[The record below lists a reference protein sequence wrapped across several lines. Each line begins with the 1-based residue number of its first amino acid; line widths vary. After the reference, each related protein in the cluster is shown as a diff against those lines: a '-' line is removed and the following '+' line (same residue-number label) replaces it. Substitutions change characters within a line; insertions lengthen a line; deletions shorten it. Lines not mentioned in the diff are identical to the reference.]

1 MSKDDVIEV
10 EGKVVEV
17 MIKKKLIVEME
28 KRKKIKEKIDFADVI
43 YYGDSLNSPYG
54 SKSIKEIQ
62 ELCLSI
68 GEFLID
74 NQVDII
80 VIACNTATAAALDT
94 LRERFTSIP
103 IIGVI
108 QPGAAMAIK
117 QSKNKKIGV
126 LSTPLTAKSGIYEKV
141 IKTLNSKYEVFQK
154 GCDLLCPMIERG
166 WEDNER
172 NTLLL
177 KSYIDQLPEEIDTLI
192 LGCTHYP
199 LIREE
204 IEKLIDK
211 KIVDPAEETAM
222 HVLFELNKLALK
234 NGFKKSRKEKI
245 NIDYFVTGDIE
256 RFKKVGERFL
266 GEELSNIYQPLIG

>member
-1 MSKDDVIEV
+1 MKIGVFDSGVGGLSV
-10 EGKVVEV
+10 
-17 MIKKKLIVEME
+17 L
-28 KRKKIKEKIDFADVI
+28 KKIKEKIDFADVI
-43 YYGDSLNSPYG
+43 YYGDSVNSPYG

-62 ELCLSI
+62 ELCLNI

-103 IIGVI
+103 IIGVV

-141 IKTLNSKYEVFQK
+141 IKTLNPKYEVFQK

-166 WEDNER
+166 WEDNDR
-172 NTLLL
+172 NIKLL
-177 KSYIDQLPEEIDTLI
+177 KSYVDQLPKDIDTLI

-199 LIREE
+199 LIRGE
-204 IEKLIDK
+204 IEKLVDK

-222 HVLFELNKLALK
+222 YVLFELNKLALK
-234 NGFKKSRKEKI
+234 NGLKKSRKEKI
-245 NIDYFVTGDIE
+245 NIDYFVTGDID

-266 GEELSNIYQPLIG
+266 GEELSNIYQPLLG

>member
-1 MSKDDVIEV
+1 MKIGIFDSGVGGLSV
-10 EGKVVEV
+10 
-17 MIKKKLIVEME
+17 L
-28 KRKKIKEKIDFADVI
+28 KKIKEKIDFADVI
-43 YYGDSLNSPYG
+43 YYGDSMNSPYG
-54 SKSIKEIQ
+54 SKTIKEIQ
-62 ELCLSI
+62 NLSLKI

-80 VIACNTATAAALDT
+80 VVACNTATAASLDI
-94 LRERFTSIP
+94 LKERFTSIP

-126 LSTPLTAKSGIYEKV
+126 LSTPLTAKSGIYEKI
-141 IKTLNSKYEVFQK
+141 IKTLNPKYEVYQK

-166 WEDNER
+166 WESSDK
-172 NTLLL
+172 NTALL
-177 KSYIDQLPEEIDTLI
+177 KAYIDQLPNDIDTLI

-204 IEKLIDK
+204 IEKLVDK

-222 HVLFELNKLALK
+222 YVLFELNKLALK
-234 NGFKKSRKEKI
+234 NGVKKSRKQKI

-256 RFKKVGERFL
+256 KFKKVGEKFL
-266 GEELSNIYQPLIG
+266 GEELSNIYQPLVG

>member
-1 MSKDDVIEV
+1 MKIGIFDSGVGGLSV
-10 EGKVVEV
+10 
-17 MIKKKLIVEME
+17 L
-28 KRKKIKEKIDFADVI
+28 KKIKEKIDFADVI
-43 YYGDSLNSPYG
+43 YHGDSMNSPYG
-54 SKSIKEIQ
+54 SKTIKEIQ
-62 ELCLSI
+62 NLSLKI

-80 VIACNTATAAALDT
+80 VVACNTATAASLDI
-94 LRERFTSIP
+94 LKERFTSIP

-126 LSTPLTAKSGIYEKV
+126 LSTPLTAKSGSYEKI
-141 IKTLNSKYEVFQK
+141 IKTLNPKYEVYQK

-166 WEDNER
+166 WESSDK
-172 NTLLL
+172 NTALL
-177 KSYIDQLPEEIDTLI
+177 KAYIDQLPNDIDTLI

-204 IEKLIDK
+204 IEKLVDK

-222 HVLFELNKLALK
+222 YVLFELNKLALK
-234 NGFKKSRKEKI
+234 NGVKKSRKQKI

-256 RFKKVGERFL
+256 KFKKVGEKFL
-266 GEELSNIYQPLIG
+266 GEELSNIYQPLVG

>member
-1 MSKDDVIEV
+1 MKIGIFDSGVGGLSV
-10 EGKVVEV
+10 
-17 MIKKKLIVEME
+17 L
-28 KRKKIKEKIDFADVI
+28 KKIKEKIDFADVI

-154 GCDLLCPMIERG
+154 GCDLLCRMIERG

-211 KIVDPAEETAM
+211 RIVDPAEETAM

-266 GEELSNIYQPLIG
+266 GEELSNIYQPLMG

>member
-1 MSKDDVIEV
+1 MKIGIFDSGVGGLSV
-10 EGKVVEV
+10 
-17 MIKKKLIVEME
+17 L
-28 KRKKIKEKIDFADVI
+28 KKIKEKIDFADVI
-43 YYGDSLNSPYG
+43 YYGDSMNSPYG
-54 SKSIKEIQ
+54 SKTIKEIQ
-62 ELCLSI
+62 NLSIKI

-80 VIACNTATAAALDT
+80 VVACNTATAASLDI
-94 LRERFTSIP
+94 LKERFTSIP

-126 LSTPLTAKSGIYEKV
+126 LSTPLTAKSGIYEKI
-141 IKTLNSKYEVFQK
+141 IKTLNPKYEVYQK
-154 GCDLLCPMIERG
+154 GCNLLCPMIERG
-166 WEDNER
+166 WESSDK
-172 NTLLL
+172 NTALL
-177 KSYIDQLPEEIDTLI
+177 KAYIDQLPNDIDTLI

-204 IEKLIDK
+204 IEKLVDK

-222 HVLFELNKLALK
+222 YVLFELNKLALK
-234 NGFKKSRKEKI
+234 NGVKKSRKQKI

-256 RFKKVGERFL
+256 KFKKVGEKFL
-266 GEELSNIYQPLIG
+266 GEELSNIYQPLVG

>member
-1 MSKDDVIEV
+1 MKIGIFDSGVGGLSV
-10 EGKVVEV
+10 
-17 MIKKKLIVEME
+17 L
-28 KRKKIKEKIDFADVI
+28 KKIKEKIDFADVI
-43 YYGDSLNSPYG
+43 YYGDSMNSPYG
-54 SKSIKEIQ
+54 SKTIKEIQ
-62 ELCLSI
+62 NLSIKI

-80 VIACNTATAAALDT
+80 VVACNTATAASLDI
-94 LRERFTSIP
+94 LKERFTSIP

-126 LSTPLTAKSGIYEKV
+126 LSTPLTAKSGIYEKI
-141 IKTLNSKYEVFQK
+141 IKTLNPKYEVYQK

-166 WEDNER
+166 WESSDK
-172 NTLLL
+172 NTALL
-177 KSYIDQLPEEIDTLI
+177 KAYIDQLPNDIDTLI

-204 IEKLIDK
+204 IEKLVDK

-222 HVLFELNKLALK
+222 YVLFELNKLALK
-234 NGFKKSRKEKI
+234 NGVKKSRKQKI

-256 RFKKVGERFL
+256 KFKKVGEKFL
-266 GEELSNIYQPLIG
+266 GEELSNIYQPLVG

>member
-1 MSKDDVIEV
+1 MKIGIFDSGVGGLSV
-10 EGKVVEV
+10 
-17 MIKKKLIVEME
+17 L
-28 KRKKIKEKIDFADVI
+28 KKIKEKIDFADVI
-43 YYGDSLNSPYG
+43 YYGDSMNSPYG
-54 SKSIKEIQ
+54 SKTIKEIQ
-62 ELCLSI
+62 NLSLKI

-80 VIACNTATAAALDT
+80 VVACNTATAASLDI
-94 LRERFTSIP
+94 LKERFTSIP

-126 LSTPLTAKSGIYEKV
+126 LSTPLTAKSGIYEKI
-141 IKTLNSKYEVFQK
+141 IKTLNPKYEVYQK

-166 WEDNER
+166 WESSDK
-172 NTLLL
+172 NTALL
-177 KSYIDQLPEEIDTLI
+177 KAYIDQLPNDIDTLI

-204 IEKLIDK
+204 IEKLVDK

-222 HVLFELNKLALK
+222 YVLFELNKLALK
-234 NGFKKSRKEKI
+234 NGVKKSRKQKI

-256 RFKKVGERFL
+256 KFKKAGEKFL
-266 GEELSNIYQPLIG
+266 GEELSNIYQPLVG

>member
-1 MSKDDVIEV
+1 MKIGIFDSGVGGLSV
-10 EGKVVEV
+10 
-17 MIKKKLIVEME
+17 L
-28 KRKKIKEKIDFADVI
+28 KKIKEKIDFADVI
-43 YYGDSLNSPYG
+43 YYGDSMNSPYG
-54 SKSIKEIQ
+54 SKTIKEIQ
-62 ELCLSI
+62 NLSLKI

-80 VIACNTATAAALDT
+80 VVACNTATAASLDI
-94 LRERFTSIP
+94 LKERFTSIP

-126 LSTPLTAKSGIYEKV
+126 LLTPLTAKSGIYEKI
-141 IKTLNSKYEVFQK
+141 IKTLNPKYEVYQK

-166 WEDNER
+166 WESSDK
-172 NTLLL
+172 NTALL
-177 KSYIDQLPEEIDTLI
+177 KAYIDQLPNDIDTLI

-204 IEKLIDK
+204 IEKLVDK

-222 HVLFELNKLALK
+222 YVLFELNKLALK
-234 NGFKKSRKEKI
+234 NGVKKSRKQKI

-256 RFKKVGERFL
+256 KFKKVGEKFL
-266 GEELSNIYQPLIG
+266 GEELSNIYQPLVG

>member
-1 MSKDDVIEV
+1 MKIGVFDSGVGGLSV
-10 EGKVVEV
+10 
-17 MIKKKLIVEME
+17 L
-28 KRKKIKEKIDFADVI
+28 KKIKEKIDFADVI
-43 YYGDSLNSPYG
+43 YYGDSMNSPYG

-62 ELCLSI
+62 ELCLNI

-103 IIGVI
+103 IIGVV

-141 IKTLNSKYEVFQK
+141 IKTLNPKYEVFQK

-166 WEDNER
+166 WEDNDR
-172 NTLLL
+172 NTKLL
-177 KSYIDQLPEEIDTLI
+177 KSYVDQLPKDIDTLI

-199 LIREE
+199 LIRGE

>member
-1 MSKDDVIEV
+1 M
-10 EGKVVEV
+10 KVGIFDSGVGGLSV
-17 MIKKKLIVEME
+17 L
-28 KRKKIKEKIDFADVI
+28 KKIKEKIDFADVI
-43 YYGDSLNSPYG
+43 YYGDSMNSPYG
-54 SKSIKEIQ
+54 SKTIKEIQ
-62 ELCLSI
+62 NLSLKI

-80 VIACNTATAAALDT
+80 VVACNTATAASLDI
-94 LRERFTSIP
+94 LKERFTSIP

-126 LSTPLTAKSGIYEKV
+126 LSTPLTAKSGIYEKI
-141 IKTLNSKYEVFQK
+141 IKTLNPKYEVYQK

-166 WEDNER
+166 WESSDK
-172 NTLLL
+172 NTALL
-177 KSYIDQLPEEIDTLI
+177 KAYIDQLPNDIDTLI

-204 IEKLIDK
+204 IEKLVDK

-222 HVLFELNKLALK
+222 YVLFELNKLALK
-234 NGFKKSRKEKI
+234 NGVKKSRKQKI

-256 RFKKVGERFL
+256 KFKKVGEKFL
-266 GEELSNIYQPLIG
+266 GEELSNIYQPLVG

>member
-1 MSKDDVIEV
+1 MKIGIFDSGVGGLSV
-10 EGKVVEV
+10 
-17 MIKKKLIVEME
+17 L
-28 KRKKIKEKIDFADVI
+28 KKIKEKIDFADVI
-43 YYGDSLNSPYG
+43 YYGESMNSPYG
-54 SKSIKEIQ
+54 SKTIKEIQ
-62 ELCLSI
+62 NLSLKI

-80 VIACNTATAAALDT
+80 VVACNTATAASLDI
-94 LRERFTSIP
+94 LKERFTSIP

-126 LSTPLTAKSGIYEKV
+126 LSTPLTAKSGIYEKI
-141 IKTLNSKYEVFQK
+141 IKTLNPKYEVYQK

-166 WEDNER
+166 WESSDK
-172 NTLLL
+172 NTALL
-177 KSYIDQLPEEIDTLI
+177 KAYIDQLPNDIDTLI

-204 IEKLIDK
+204 IEKLVDK

-222 HVLFELNKLALK
+222 YVLFELNKLALK
-234 NGFKKSRKEKI
+234 NGVKKSRKQKI

-256 RFKKVGERFL
+256 KFKKVGEKFL
-266 GEELSNIYQPLIG
+266 GEELSNIYQPLVG

>member
-1 MSKDDVIEV
+1 MKIGIFDSGVGGLSV
-10 EGKVVEV
+10 
-17 MIKKKLIVEME
+17 L
-28 KRKKIKEKIDFADVI
+28 KKIKEKIDFADVI
-43 YYGDSLNSPYG
+43 YYGDSMNSPYG
-54 SKSIKEIQ
+54 SKTIKEIQ
-62 ELCLSI
+62 NLSLKI

-80 VIACNTATAAALDT
+80 VVACNTATAASLDI
-94 LRERFTSIP
+94 LKERFTSIP

-126 LSTPLTAKSGIYEKV
+126 LSTPLTAKSGSYEKI
-141 IKTLNSKYEVFQK
+141 IKTLNPKYEVYQK

-166 WEDNER
+166 WESSDK
-172 NTLLL
+172 NTALL
-177 KSYIDQLPEEIDTLI
+177 KAYIDQLPNDIDTLI

-204 IEKLIDK
+204 IEKLVDK

-222 HVLFELNKLALK
+222 YVLFELNKLALK
-234 NGFKKSRKEKI
+234 NGVKKSRKQKI

-256 RFKKVGERFL
+256 KFKKVGEKFL
-266 GEELSNIYQPLIG
+266 GEELSNIYQPLVG

>member
-1 MSKDDVIEV
+1 MKIGIFDSGVGGLSV
-10 EGKVVEV
+10 
-17 MIKKKLIVEME
+17 L
-28 KRKKIKEKIDFADVI
+28 KKIKEKIDFADVI
-43 YYGDSLNSPYG
+43 YYGDSMNSPYG
-54 SKSIKEIQ
+54 SKTIKEIQ
-62 ELCLSI
+62 DLSLKI

-80 VIACNTATAAALDT
+80 VVACNTATAASLDV
-94 LRERFTSIP
+94 LKERFTSIP

-126 LSTPLTAKSGIYEKV
+126 LSTPLTAKSGIYEKF
-141 IKTLNSKYEVFQK
+141 IKALNRKCEVYQK

-166 WEDNER
+166 WESSDK
-172 NTLLL
+172 NTALL
-177 KSYIDQLPEEIDTLI
+177 KAYVDQLPKDIDTLI

-204 IEKLIDK
+204 IEKLVDK

-222 HVLFELNKLALK
+222 YVLFELNKLALK
-234 NGFKKSRKEKI
+234 NGFKKSRKQKI

-256 RFKKVGERFL
+256 KFKKVGEKFL
-266 GEELSNIYQPLIG
+266 GEELSNIYQPIVG

>member
-1 MSKDDVIEV
+1 MKIGIFDSGVGGLSV
-10 EGKVVEV
+10 
-17 MIKKKLIVEME
+17 L
-28 KRKKIKEKIDFADVI
+28 KKIKEKIDFANVI
-43 YYGDSLNSPYG
+43 YYGDSMNSPYG
-54 SKSIKEIQ
+54 SKTIKEIQ
-62 ELCLSI
+62 NLSLKI

-80 VIACNTATAAALDT
+80 VVACNTATAASLDI
-94 LRERFTSIP
+94 LKERFTSIP

-126 LSTPLTAKSGIYEKV
+126 LSTPLTAKSGIYEKI
-141 IKTLNSKYEVFQK
+141 IKTLNPKYEVYQK

-166 WEDNER
+166 WESSDK
-172 NTLLL
+172 NTALL
-177 KSYIDQLPEEIDTLI
+177 KAYIDQLPNDIDTLI

-204 IEKLIDK
+204 IEKLVDK

-222 HVLFELNKLALK
+222 YVLFELNKLALK
-234 NGFKKSRKEKI
+234 NGVKKSRKQKI

-256 RFKKVGERFL
+256 KFKKVGEKFL
-266 GEELSNIYQPLIG
+266 REELSNIYQPLVG

>member
-1 MSKDDVIEV
+1 MKIGVFDSGVGGLSV
-10 EGKVVEV
+10 
-17 MIKKKLIVEME
+17 L
-28 KRKKIKEKIDFADVI
+28 KKIKEKIDFADVI
-43 YYGDSLNSPYG
+43 YYGDSVNSPYG

-62 ELCLSI
+62 ELCLNI

-103 IIGVI
+103 IIGVV
-108 QPGAAMAIK
+108 QPGATMAIK

-141 IKTLNSKYEVFQK
+141 IKTLNPKYEVFQK

-166 WEDNER
+166 WEDNDR
-172 NTLLL
+172 NIKLL
-177 KSYIDQLPEEIDTLI
+177 KSYVDQLPKDIDTLI

-199 LIREE
+199 LIRGE
-204 IEKLIDK
+204 IEKLVDK

-222 HVLFELNKLALK
+222 YVLFELNKLALK
-234 NGFKKSRKEKI
+234 NGLKKSRKEKI
-245 NIDYFVTGDIE
+245 NIDYFVTGDID

-266 GEELSNIYQPLIG
+266 GEELSNIYQPLLG

>member
-1 MSKDDVIEV
+1 MKIGVFDSGVGGLSV
-10 EGKVVEV
+10 
-17 MIKKKLIVEME
+17 L
-28 KRKKIKEKIDFADVI
+28 KKIKEKIDFADVI
-43 YYGDSLNSPYG
+43 YYGDSMNSPYG

-62 ELCLSI
+62 ELCLNI

-103 IIGVI
+103 IIGVV

-141 IKTLNSKYEVFQK
+141 IKTLNPKYEVFQK

-166 WEDNER
+166 WEDNDR
-172 NTLLL
+172 NTKLL
-177 KSYIDQLPEEIDTLI
+177 KSYVDQLPKDIDTLI

-199 LIREE
+199 LIRGE

-234 NGFKKSRKEKI
+234 NGLKKSRKEKI
-245 NIDYFVTGDIE
+245 NIDYFVTGDID

-266 GEELSNIYQPLIG
+266 GEELSNIYQPLMG

>member
-1 MSKDDVIEV
+1 MKIGIFDSGVGGLSV
-10 EGKVVEV
+10 
-17 MIKKKLIVEME
+17 L
-28 KRKKIKEKIDFADVI
+28 KKIKEKIDFADVI

-211 KIVDPAEETAM
+211 RIVDPAEETAM

-245 NIDYFVTGDIE
+245 NIDYFVTGDID

-266 GEELSNIYQPLIG
+266 GEELSNIYQPLMG

>member
-1 MSKDDVIEV
+1 MKIGIFDSGVGGLSV
-10 EGKVVEV
+10 
-17 MIKKKLIVEME
+17 L
-28 KRKKIKEKIDFADVI
+28 KKIKEKIDFADVI
-43 YYGDSLNSPYG
+43 YYGDSMNSPYG
-54 SKSIKEIQ
+54 SKTIKEIQ
-62 ELCLSI
+62 NLSIKI

-80 VIACNTATAAALDT
+80 VVACNTATAASLDI
-94 LRERFTSIP
+94 LKERFTSIP

-126 LSTPLTAKSGIYEKV
+126 LSTPLTAKSGIYEKI
-141 IKTLNSKYEVFQK
+141 IKTLNPKYEVYQK

-166 WEDNER
+166 WESSDK
-172 NTLLL
+172 NTALL
-177 KSYIDQLPEEIDTLI
+177 KAYIDQLPNDIDTLI
-192 LGCTHYP
+192 LGCTHYL

-204 IEKLIDK
+204 IEKLVDK

-222 HVLFELNKLALK
+222 YVLFELNKLALK
-234 NGFKKSRKEKI
+234 NGVKKSRKQKI

-256 RFKKVGERFL
+256 KFKKVGEKFL
-266 GEELSNIYQPLIG
+266 GEELSNIYQPLVG

>member
-1 MSKDDVIEV
+1 MRIGIFDSGVGGLSV
-10 EGKVVEV
+10 
-17 MIKKKLIVEME
+17 L
-28 KRKKIKEKIDFADVI
+28 KKIKEKIDFADVI
-43 YYGDSLNSPYG
+43 YYGDSMNSPYG
-54 SKSIKEIQ
+54 SKTIKEIQ
-62 ELCLSI
+62 NLSLKI

-80 VIACNTATAAALDT
+80 VVACNTATAASLDI
-94 LRERFTSIP
+94 LKERFTSIP

-108 QPGAAMAIK
+108 QPGAVMAIK

-126 LSTPLTAKSGIYEKV
+126 LSTPLTAKSGIYEKI
-141 IKTLNSKYEVFQK
+141 IKTLNPKYEVYQK

-166 WEDNER
+166 WESSDK
-172 NTLLL
+172 NTALL
-177 KSYIDQLPEEIDTLI
+177 KAYIDQLPNDIDTLV

-204 IEKLIDK
+204 IKKLVDK

-222 HVLFELNKLALK
+222 YVLFELNKLALK
-234 NGFKKSRKEKI
+234 NGVKKSRKQKI

-256 RFKKVGERFL
+256 KFKKVGEKFL
-266 GEELSNIYQPLIG
+266 GEELSNIYQPLVG